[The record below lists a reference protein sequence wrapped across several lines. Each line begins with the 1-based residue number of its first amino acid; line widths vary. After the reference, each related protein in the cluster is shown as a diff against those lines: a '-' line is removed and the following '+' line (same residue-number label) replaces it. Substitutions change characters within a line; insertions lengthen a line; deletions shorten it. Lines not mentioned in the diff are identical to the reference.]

1 MIKKNKE
8 ILGIIAAIFIAV
20 IVLSIVLIVKN
31 NEKTENTS
39 VSDDACDVPGNSAWL
54 SFIRVVC
61 LPKLG

>member
-31 NEKTENTS
+31 NEKT
-39 VSDDACDVPGNSAWL
+39 
-54 SFIRVVC
+54 
-61 LPKLG
+61 